1 MTEALMKKKAV
12 VDDAKLLAIKWID
25 NRSVIILT
33 TYDFLQQVKS
43 VKRWN
48 KIEIYPAAI
57 GNYNKHIG
65 GVDLLDPFLSCY
77 RIHVHSKNS
86 YHRLLWHYFDLSLV
100 QEWLLHKRLL
110 EDEAMSLNK
119 FKISVANALILGGK
133 VKWKRGRPSL
143 TQLESFFR
151 KKRERDLQHHFQ
163 IHQLDWVML
172 ITGLNLPV
180 KMEGVN
186 CQGIRVFRNFFAQ
199 NIKCIFA

>member
-1 MTEALMKKKAV
+1 MY
-12 VDDAKLLAIKWID
+12 
-25 NRSVIILT
+25 S
-33 TYDFLQQVKS
+33 
-43 VKRWN
+43 
-48 KIEIYPAAI
+48 AAI
-57 GNYNKHIG
+57 GNYNKHVG
-65 GVDLLDPFLSCY
+65 GVDLLDPFLNYY
-77 RIHVHSKNS
+77 RIHVHSKNW

-110 EDEAMSLNK
+110 EDEAMSLKN
-119 FKISVANALILGGK
+119 FKISVANALILCGK

-151 KKRERDLQHHFQ
+151 KKRERDLQHYFH
-163 IHQLDWVML
+163 IHQLDWVMS

-199 NIKCIFA
+199 NIKCIFAWLLNQTVSRSTINTETVMQNSHFVKTDAQNLLCYKKTSCILP